1 MTLTPYINIVKLVIA
16 LYNSTIADPL
26 RRTV

>member
-1 MTLTPYINIVKLVIA
+1 MVTIDSLEELNNA
-16 LYNSTIADPL
+16 LSNCTIADPL